1 MRAQMI
7 DVKHS
12 LGRVL
17 CSTIFRAGGQK
28 LMSKGHAISGED
40 ARILETAGL
49 VEVWVTEL
57 EDGEIGEDE
66 AVMEVATEIGCGSLD
81 IRPAAGGRANLFATE
96 SCCVLVDEELL
107 KQINCAA
114 SIAIATSRNVS

>member
-1 MRAQMI
+1 MRIQMI

-28 LMSKGHAISGED
+28 LMSKGHVISGED

-49 VEVWVTEL
+49 VEVWVHRTGRRR
-57 EDGEIGEDE
+57 DRRRRGGN
-66 AVMEVATEIGCGSLD
+66 GS
-81 IRPAAGGRANLFATE
+81 GH
-96 SCCVLVDEELL
+96 
-107 KQINCAA
+107 
-114 SIAIATSRNVS
+114 